1 MEKQEGKLTEH
12 FDLGEFTYS
21 RIAVE
26 HGIDNTPPCDVCG
39 ALRHLA
45 VHLLEPLRGLYG
57 RPIVILSGY
66 RDEIVNRLAGGV
78 ATSQHRKGEA
88 ADCYVAEGPDKL
100 LDVLK
105 HSGLVF
111 DQAILYKHKRFL
123 HLSLRREGKNRMQV
137 LIYLFCVVFM
147 CCSCGTRKSSNRL
160 TEDICMDSAQVE
172 FRGRLSCLDY
182 MARCDSISWEL
193 EQIVYLPPD
202 SSGKQ
207 YVGQALKAKMV
218 RVRHEADTSVSVST
232 SAFRESSI
240 SQEVRLERTE
250 MRKVNSRIWPSMAG
264 LACLLVIGLFF
275 VKKIR
280 AV

>member
-1 MEKQEGKLTEH
+1 MGKYGEKLTEH
-12 FDLGEFTYS
+12 FDLDEFTYS

-26 HGIDNTPPCDVCG
+26 RGIDNTPPSDVCR
-39 ALRHLA
+39 ALRYLA
-45 VHLLEPLRGLYG
+45 VHLLEPLRVLCGW
-57 RPIVILSGY
+57 PIVILSGY
-66 RDEIVNRLAGGV
+66 RGEVVNRLAGGV

-123 HLSLRREGKNRMQV
+123 HLSLKKEGKNRMQV

-147 CCSCGTRKSSNRL
+147 CCSCGTRKNSSQL
-160 TEDICMDSAQVE
+160 TENIRVDSIRAE
-172 FRGRLSCLDY
+172 FQGRLSSVDY
-182 MARCDSISWEL
+182 MARCDSLSWEL

-207 YVGQALKAKMV
+207 YVGQALRAKLV
-218 RVRHEADTSVSVST
+218 RVRNEADTSVSVLT
-232 SAFRESSI
+232 SAFRESSV
-240 SQEVRLERTE
+240 SQEVRLGQTQV
-250 MRKVNSRIWPSMAG
+250 RKVNSRMWLSVVG

-275 VKKIR
+275 FKKIR
-280 AV
+280 VV